1 MEFGLGFINSAVK
14 EGATGGVTLGYGN
27 DQTDY
32 TKVAQAPAIDFS
44 QNYASGSDPLKGR
57 TDISAFFGAQS

>member
-32 TKVAQAPAIDFS
+32 TKVAYNPLSAPINFS
-44 QNYASGSDPLKGR
+44 AAGDPRKVDLSGV
-57 TDISAFFGAQS
+57 SAFCAQQS